1 MKKIFII
8 LSLFLSVNFAHA
20 SATPPE
26 IENFDIRYYD
36 PANYGLRDL
45 VFEIRM
51 TNLVETMK
59 QRLQIKDLVDVYFK
73 VYWMYPG
80 KYKVDVE
87 GLPGGFKEIKAELKS
102 MVKNR
107 LDFVIP
113 QKLSPKVRSY
123 DLKSKKSK
131 RGTTIVG
138 VDKTHTRAVNEIRLN
153 FDGGG
158 KLTGFKTLSPM
169 GVNTSEMKMSAKA
182 WSHNKWVVD
191 RLIVKSIQGIQMTE
205 INHDVEYENIDGF
218 GFPKKVEVVT
228 TRKLV
233 KPQPVKKK
241 KDNQL
246 KLKTEVLFSKYE
258 VNTGKAQRYITQG
271 LRK

>member
-1 MKKIFII
+1 MKKMLLVLSI
-8 LSLFLSVNFAHA
+8 LCGLNFAHA
-20 SATPPE
+20 TATPPE

-36 PANYGLRDL
+36 PSNYGLRDL

-73 VYWMYPG
+73 IYWMYPG

-87 GLPGGFKEIKAELKS
+87 GLPAGFNEIKNELKT

-131 RGTTIVG
+131 KGTTIVG
-138 VDKTHTRAVNEIRLN
+138 TDKTHTRAVNEIRLS

-158 KLTGFKTLSPM
+158 KLTGFKTMSPM
-169 GVNTSEMKMSAKA
+169 GVNSSEMKMSAKS

-191 RLIVKSIQGIQMTE
+191 RLVVKAIQGIQMTE
-205 INHDVEYENIDGF
+205 IRHDVKYENVDGF
-218 GFPKKVEVVT
+218 GFPNKVEVKT

-233 KPQPVKKK
+233 KPKSVKDKS
-241 KDNQL
+241 DEL
-246 KLKTEVLFSKYE
+246 ELKTEVLFSKYE

>member
-1 MKKIFII
+1 MKKFFIVLSI
-8 LSLFLSVNFAHA
+8 LCSFNFVHA
-20 SATPPE
+20 SAAPPE

-36 PANYGLRDL
+36 PSNYGLRDL

-73 VYWMYPG
+73 IYWMYPG

-87 GLPGGFKEIKAELKS
+87 GLPAGFKEIKAELKS

-138 VDKTHTRAVNEIRLN
+138 VDKTHTRAVNEIRLS

-158 KLTGFKTLSPM
+158 KLTGFKTMSPM
-169 GVNTSEMKMSAKA
+169 GVNTSEMKMSAKS

-191 RLIVKSIQGIQMTE
+191 RLTVKSIQGIQMTE
-205 INHDVEYENIDGF
+205 INHDVKYKNVDGF
-218 GFPKKVEVVT
+218 GFPEKVEVST

-233 KPQPVKKK
+233 KPQPVKNKRE
-241 KDNQL
+241 QL
-246 KLKTEVLFSKYE
+246 KLKTEVQFSKYE

>member
-1 MKKIFII
+1 MKKILLVI
-8 LSLFLSVNFAHA
+8 SVLCGLNLANA
-20 SATPPE
+20 TATPPE

-36 PANYGLRDL
+36 PSNYGLRDL
-45 VFEIRM
+45 VFEMRM
-51 TNLVETMK
+51 SNLVETMK

-73 VYWMYPG
+73 IYWMYPG

-87 GLPGGFKEIKAELKS
+87 GLPAGFKEIKSELKA

-113 QKLSPKVRSY
+113 EKLSPKVRSY
-123 DLKSKKSK
+123 ELKAQKSKK
-131 RGTTIVG
+131 GTTIVG
-138 VDKTHTRAVNEIRLN
+138 TDKTHTRAVNEIRLS

-158 KLTGFKTLSPM
+158 KLTGFKTMSPM
-169 GVNTSEMKMSAKA
+169 GVNTSEMKMSAKS

-205 INHDVEYENIDGF
+205 INHDVEYENVDGF
-218 GFPKKVEVVT
+218 GFPKKVEVMT

-233 KPQPVKKK
+233 KPESVKS
-241 KDNQL
+241 KDEQL
-246 KLKTEVLFSKYE
+246 KLKTEVMFSKYE